1 MSLTNNSNYNF
12 STDAQKSLQFF
23 DNNGLEL
30 FSVNDMIRSNN
41 PNDDFIKVYITY
53 PSKGAVLHRP
63 ICPDK
68 TNLISGVGD
77 ATESGFWVGMVKKAD
92 IVNKFRNLQ
101 TFADQ
106 LGGLF
111 NLSNNSCCGRCNP

>member
-12 STDAQKSLQFF
+12 STDAQKILQFF
-23 DNNGLEL
+23 DTNGVEL
-30 FSVNDMIRSNN
+30 CSVQNMIQSSNL
-41 PNDDFIKVYITY
+41 NDDFIKVYITY
-53 PSKGAVLHRP
+53 PGKGVVLHRP

-77 ATESGFWVGMVKKAD
+77 ATENGFWIGMVKRAD
-92 IVNKFRNLQ
+92 IVNKFQNLQ

-106 LGGLF
+106 LGSLF
-111 NLSNNSCCGRCNP
+111 NLSKNSCCGRCNP